1 MKEELRKWEASAT
14 RYLINGRTE
23 DIVIKVEGRDIL
35 SAAREAAAKV
45 QREKE
50 ENLETSDIDIWDLCY
65 LCCVQE
71 EHP

>member
-1 MKEELRKWEASAT
+1 MRKWEASAT

-45 QREKE
+45 QEEKK
-50 ENLETSDIDIWDLCY
+50 ENLETSDIDVWDLC
-65 LCCVQE
+65 CV
-71 EHP
+71 